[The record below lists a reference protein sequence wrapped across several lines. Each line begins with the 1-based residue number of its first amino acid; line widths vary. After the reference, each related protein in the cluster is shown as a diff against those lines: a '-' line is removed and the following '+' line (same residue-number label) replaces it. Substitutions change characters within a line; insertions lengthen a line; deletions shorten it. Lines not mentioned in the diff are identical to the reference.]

1 MQGLTIYC
9 SARDQNVR
17 VVLTDEP
24 THDGQAPL
32 MDPELICLE
41 IGEACTGSLCPL
53 CAQPVAAMDARL
65 VRSGLEARPH
75 QRVQALC
82 DGCDRVTDLVL
93 SVGGYAT
100 CAECGKTRRWA
111 PVAS

>member
-1 MQGLTIYC
+1 MQTLTVYC

-17 VVLTDEP
+17 VVLTDDP

-32 MDPELICLE
+32 MDSELICLE
-41 IGEACTGSLCPL
+41 IGEACTGGLCPL

-65 VRSGLEARPH
+65 VRSGLDGVPHRRAR
-75 QRVQALC
+75 AYC
-82 DGCDRVTDLVL
+82 DGCDRDTEVVL

-100 CAECGKTRRWA
+100 CADCGRTRRWA
-111 PVAS
+111 VGS